1 MALTPPPFSFPLP
14 SVSPP
19 PPPTTHKHTQV
30 LFTCLLVTPRW
41 PYVGD
46 QEHNSPPGT
55 KQHFNVNYSRKNL
68 LFWSPTLPPCQVVA
82 NQEYS
87 LPVNSNQKRCRKHN
101 RTQRGLFTL
110 WILNGT
116 LNHIH
121 TDSVVIL
128 CVLAGPQLVAHG
140 FAARILKYCTCSR
153 FSSKRETVH
162 SLWCLFTMT
171 VLLVAFFV

>member
-1 MALTPPPFSFPLP
+1 MQTIRKQTINFIHFIFPGMNGTYPSPTFSFPSP
-14 SVSPP
+14 SF
-19 PPPTTHKHTQV
+19 PPTHTHTQTHPCSFH
-30 LFTCLLVTPRW
+30 LFARDATLAICA

-46 QEHNSPPGT
+46 QEHFSPLGT
-55 KQHFNVNYSRKNL
+55 KQHFNVHYSRKNL

-116 LNHIH
+116 LNRKHR
-121 TDSVVIL
+121 DSVVIL
-128 CVLAGPQLVAHG
+128 CVLAGPQLAARG
-140 FAARILKYCTCSR
+140 FVARILTYCTCSQI
-153 FSSKRETVH
+153 F
-162 SLWCLFTMT
+162 
-171 VLLVAFFV
+171 